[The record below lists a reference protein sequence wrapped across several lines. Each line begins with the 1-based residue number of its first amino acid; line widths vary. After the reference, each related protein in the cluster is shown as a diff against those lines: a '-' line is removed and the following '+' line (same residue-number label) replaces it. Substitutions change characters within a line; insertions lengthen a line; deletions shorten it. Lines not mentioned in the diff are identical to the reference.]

1 MNINALN
8 VAASRADWFSPRWF
22 AVPRLFCGLMTGT
35 SIDGVDAALV
45 EFSADENRHHLRLLS
60 HFTKPFPDGVEN
72 RLASL
77 AQSKSTTTAD
87 VSLSNAGLAE
97 IYADAVREACSR
109 AGVAVQSLN
118 GVGTH
123 GQTIW
128 HQPQPATF
136 GGHAVRSTL
145 QIGSPSAL
153 AQHLG
158 VTVVGD
164 FRTADVALGG
174 QGAPLAPMFDYEF
187 LRRKDENV
195 VALNL
200 GGIANITILAA
211 GAAERDVIA
220 FDTGPSNLL
229 IDAATL
235 KFFGKRYDAGGTI
248 GLAGRVLPRFLD
260 ALKEEPYITQAPPK
274 STGRELFNAEY
285 LERALQFTYFDAQPA
300 EDVVRTATEFTA
312 WSIAE
317 NIRRFALEVKFTN
330 SLPTRIIASGGGIHN
345 LCLMRALQRELPDA
359 MLSTTDEV
367 GIPADAKEAMFFAY
381 FAYRTLGG
389 LHSNMPSVTGASKEA
404 VLGSICLG

>member
-1 MNINALN
+1 
-8 VAASRADWFSPRWF
+8 
-22 AVPRLFCGLMTGT
+22 MTGT
-35 SIDGVDAALV
+35 SIDGVDAAVV
-45 EFSADENRHHLRLLS
+45 EFSADAAHGRHALRLLA
-60 HFTKPFPDGVEN
+60 HLTKAFPDGVAE
-72 RLASL
+72 RLAAL
-77 AQSKSTTTAD
+77 AGSQGISTAD
-87 VSLSNAGLAE
+87 VSLANAGLAA
-97 IYADAVREACSR
+97 IYAEAVREVCSQ
-109 AGVAVQSLN
+109 AGVNVEALD

-128 HQPQPATF
+128 HQPQPAAF
-136 GGHAVRSTL
+136 GLPGVRSTL

-187 LRRKDENV
+187 LRRDDENV

-200 GGIANITILAA
+200 GGIANITIMAA
-211 GAAERDVIA
+211 RAQERDVIA

-248 GLAGRVLPRFLD
+248 GLAGRTLPRLLE
-260 ALKEEPYITQAPPK
+260 ALKEEPYIIQSPPK

-285 LERALQFTYFDAQPA
+285 LERALKFTYFDAQPA
-300 EDVVRTATEFTA
+300 EDVVRTVTEFTA

-317 NIRRFALEVKFTN
+317 NIRRFAVDTKFAN
-330 SLPTRIIASGGGIHN
+330 NLPTRIIASGGGIHN
-345 LCLMRALQRELPDA
+345 RCLMTALAEQVPA
-359 MLSTTDEV
+359 MTLTTTEEM

-389 LHSNMPSVTGASKEA
+389 LHSNLPSVTGASKEA
-404 VLGSICLG
+404 VLGAICLG